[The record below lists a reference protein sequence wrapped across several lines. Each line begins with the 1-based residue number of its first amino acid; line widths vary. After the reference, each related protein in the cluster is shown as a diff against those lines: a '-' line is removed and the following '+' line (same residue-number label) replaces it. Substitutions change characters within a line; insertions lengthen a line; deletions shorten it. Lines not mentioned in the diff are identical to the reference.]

1 MTAGAL
7 PHHATDRTRRQAQ
20 DGAKGARQRELS
32 VWAASE
38 IGCTPEDVL
47 EAIAEELS
55 VNEQLRAFAA
65 GLVEEAS

>member
-1 MTAGAL
+1 MPQTEHADRLKLEL
-7 PHHATDRTRRQAQ
+7 PEHVNET
-20 DGAKGARQRELS
+20 LS

-47 EAIAEELS
+47 EAIAEELP